1 MTTIGAEGGAVKV
14 MGIDVGKTR
23 LDASAE
29 GGPVRCFA
37 NDGPGIAA
45 LLGWLRAQGA
55 ELVVANPPAD
65 TKDPW
70 CGACLVRGLPG
81 VGSAWCG
88 VWVNVGCRC
97 IWPIPTGRSWPAS
110 GKPAKTDRLDAQI
123 LSRYGQVFA
132 LEGDPQ
138 REPR

>member
-1 MTTIGAEGGAVKV
+1 

-55 ELVVANPPAD
+55 ELVVCEPTGGYEGP
-65 TKDPW
+65 
-70 CGACLVRGLPG
+70 LVRGLPG
-81 VGSAWCG
+81 AGSG
-88 VWVNVGCRC
+88 
-97 IWPIPTGRSWPAS
+97 
-110 GKPAKTDRLDAQI
+110 
-123 LSRYGQVFA
+123 
-132 LEGDPQ
+132 
-138 REPR
+138 